1 MLFYKKNLHS
11 QNYVPSIDGMRGIAI
26 LSVVFFHF
34 FPNYV
39 PGGFVGVDIFFVIS
53 GYLISNIIIKALN
66 NGTFNYKEF
75 FFPLDDILKW
85 NTIYGSKGFLQY
97 QFVISKKKVNKILRK
112 IDQLNLRPVLV
123 VLKVLGKEN
132 KNFLSFPKKG
142 ITFAMDFINT
152 KENIKKLKV
161 LNKQLL
167 LDDGRVYLAKD
178 SVINYKDFRKMYP
191 NWTKIKKYKNKF
203 FSSKQSKRLKFK

>member
-1 MLFYKKNLHS
+1 MITIVFHILVIITIKKKELKFIINKKKKILLLLLKACFSINILKLFNFLKFNL
-11 QNYVPSIDGMRGIAI
+11 
-26 LSVVFFHF
+26 
-34 FPNYV
+34 
-39 PGGFVGVDIFFVIS
+39 IFFNKNEK
-53 GYLISNIIIKALN
+53 LI
-66 NGTFNYKEF
+66 NYKEF

-85 NTIYGSKGFLQY
+85 NTIYGRKGFLQY

-112 IDQLNLRPVLV
+112 INKLNLKPTLV